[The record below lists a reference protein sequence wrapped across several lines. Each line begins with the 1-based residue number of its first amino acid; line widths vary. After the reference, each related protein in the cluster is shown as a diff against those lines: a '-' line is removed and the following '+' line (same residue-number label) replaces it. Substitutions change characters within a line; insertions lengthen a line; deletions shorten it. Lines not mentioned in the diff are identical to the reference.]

1 MIYHELS
8 NEQRRDFIDAVQLFE
23 SWRESDREFRH
34 SYGGSMHWSTTG
46 ERQYLRRRYGPTA
59 WENLGL
65 RSIETE
71 RIKDAY
77 SEQRTKLRQRLT
89 RLNNRIKDREKILR
103 ALGLGRVPETAAR
116 VLRKLDEVGLLGKQL
131 FVVGTHCLYAYEARS
146 GVLFEPSLM
155 ATQDID
161 LLWDARRKLSIAV
174 LDEVKPE
181 GIIGLLRKVDRSFE
195 SKPGH
200 YRAVNDD
207 GFYVDLIRPIR
218 PNEATRSDP
227 KIVDAH
233 HDMAASAIVGLQWL
247 VNAPKFEQVAI
258 GFDGRP
264 VWFGCIDPRVFALH
278 KLWLSKQETRE
289 PIKRKRDAAQAR
301 AVANVANEYL
311 DMSFSAKDL
320 TALPIGLVKCAKDL
334 AAKSSS
340 PSKGKRSPQR

>member
-1 MIYHELS
+1 MRYHEFS
-8 NEQRRDFIDAVQLFE
+8 NEQRRDFVDIVQLFE

-34 SYGGSMHWSTTG
+34 SYSGSMHWNKSGGG
-46 ERQYLRRRYGPTA
+46 EYLRRRYGPSA
-59 WENLGL
+59 WENLGP
-65 RSIETE
+65 RSAETE
-71 RIKDAY
+71 RIKEAY
-77 SEQRTKLRQRLT
+77 CEQRTKLRQRLT
-89 RLNNRIKDREKILR
+89 RLNNRIKEREKVLR

-116 VLRKLDEVGLLGKQL
+116 VMRKLDEVGLLGKQL

-181 GIIGLLRKVDRSFE
+181 GVIGLLRKVDHSFE

-218 PNEATRSDP
+218 PNEVVRADP
-227 KIVDAH
+227 KIVDADN
-233 HDMAASAIVGLQWL
+233 DMSASAIVGLQWL

-264 VWFGCIDPRVFALH
+264 VWMGCIDPRVFALH

-301 AVANVANEYL
+301 AVAAVASDYL

-320 TALPIGLVKCAKDL
+320 SALPIDLVRCAKDL
-334 AAKSSS
+334 AANGK
-340 PSKGKRSPQR
+340 PSKDRRQ